1 MKKKAQMELVGLVI
15 IVILIT
21 LGMLFMA
28 TFAFKSDTQKKVFTR
43 KGLASSSMSAIMKTT
58 VSEDADC
65 IFGVYGFR
73 TPPVIGY
80 DIVDD
85 CAKYYGNPD
94 LEYYDTDS
102 VYRCISPTPQNS
114 QERLHSCTFFREITA
129 DLLSRTLGAWNK
141 KYEFRSELIPFE
153 GGKPIDLLA
162 KGGGPI
168 IAGGG
173 CPKWKGKD
181 RDSSGEYYIPSEAG
195 KVLNVLYIC
204 D

>member
-1 MKKKAQMELVGLVI
+1 MEMVGLVV

-58 VSEDADC
+58 VSSEADC
-65 IFGVYGFR
+65 IAGVYGFR

-80 DIVDD
+80 DIIDD
-85 CAKYYGNPD
+85 CAK
-94 LEYYDTDS
+94 YYDTDS
-102 VYRCISPTPQNS
+102 VYRCFKPNTE
-114 QERLHSCTFFREITA
+114 ERLHSCVFFREITA
-129 DLLSRTLGAWNK
+129 DLLGKTLGAWNK
-141 KYEFRSELIPFE
+141 KYEFHSQLIPFE
-153 GGKPIDLLA
+153 GSEPIDLLA

-168 IAGGG
+168 TAGGG